1 MSIIYEALKKTQASP
16 ESARRETLPKSKDLI
31 NPKPSLFKKQAGL
44 AASGA
49 VLGILFTWII
59 THRLPATAGAPVP
72 IGKTRLPTPLSLP
85 KNSKA
90 AQQKALSA
98 AGSSRAMPHLLLDGI
113 VLSEDGNIAMI
124 NGQICK
130 AGDEIEGAKIVRITS
145 SQVTLGFRNQE
156 IVLNNR

>member
-1 MSIIYEALKKTQASP
+1 MSIIYEALKKTRASP
-16 ESARRETLPKSKDLI
+16 ESASRETLPKSKDLI
-31 NPKPSLFKKQAGL
+31 NPRPSLFKKQAGL
-44 AASGA
+44 AAWGA

-59 THRLPATAGAPVP
+59 THKLSVPPAGAPVP
-72 IGKTRLPTPLSLP
+72 IGKTRLPPPLNPP

-90 AQQKALSA
+90 AQKNPDT
-98 AGSSRAMPHLLLDGI
+98 AGSYKELPHLLLNGI

-124 NGQICK
+124 NNQICK

-156 IVLNNR
+156 IVLQNR

>member
-1 MSIIYEALKKTQASP
+1 MSIIYEALKKTQANP
-16 ESARRETLPKSKDLI
+16 ESASRENLPKNKDLI
-31 NPKPSLFKKQAGL
+31 NPRPSLFKKHAGL

-59 THRLPATAGAPVP
+59 THKLPAPAGAPAP
-72 IGKTRLPTPLSLP
+72 IVKTGLPTPLSLP

-90 AQQKALSA
+90 AQKALGA
-98 AGSSRAMPHLLLDGI
+98 AGSPGALPHLLLNGI

-124 NGQICK
+124 NDQICK
-130 AGDEIEGAKIVRITS
+130 AGDEIEGAKITRITS

-156 IVLNNR
+156 IVLKNR

>member
-1 MSIIYEALKKTQASP
+1 MSIIYEALKKTRENPEGAS
-16 ESARRETLPKSKDLI
+16 RETLPKSKDLI
-31 NPKPSLFKKQAGL
+31 SPGPSLFKKHAGL
-44 AASGA
+44 AAWGA

-59 THRLPATAGAPVP
+59 THRQSVPAVAPVP
-72 IGKTRLPTPLSLP
+72 IGKTGLTPTLSLS
-85 KNSKA
+85 KDSKA
-90 AQQKALSA
+90 AQKTPNA
-98 AGSSRAMPHLLLDGI
+98 AGSSRALPHLLLNGI

-124 NGQICK
+124 NEQICK